1 MKKPIPFFKMASW
14 IVVLGLPVAL
24 IILMLRLASAATAP
38 AAPAAA
44 GFLDPDFGNGG
55 RVIIPI
61 AGTNQIARDV
71 AIQPDGKLIIA
82 GYDKWGTSDHDAI
95 LARVNPDGSL
105 DGTFGTGGIVTTALS
120 AGDDAI
126 YAIALQPDGKIVA
139 AGLTKEGGRSV
150 AALMRY
156 RSNGTLDADFGNNGV
171 VTASLQPAE
180 SFFLS
185 VAVLDDGR
193 IVAGGTVVPPAAS
206 SSPRA
211 FLLAQYRPN
220 GAPDP
225 SLGGGGVV
233 TTTIPGGDANSW
245 DMAVQSDGKII
256 LAGYVRAPGG
266 GTDWALVRYNADGG
280 LDTGFGANG
289 VVTQNVGF
297 RDYSYGVSIQ
307 SDGKIVLGGL
317 TGRAGGLARYHADG
331 SYDNSFGSIT
341 GANFVTMV
349 VPGYNT
355 SVFIETALRADDG
368 IVAATR
374 MSGGDGP
381 SAVGITGF
389 DRNGHPDSRFGPYG
403 VITTTEGTHTV
414 SCYALLTQPDRK
426 IVLAGHVDMDD
437 TDSYEMDLALWRFV
451 PRGKVYLPIVAR

>member
-1 MKKPIPFFKMASW
+1 MEKPIPFFKFKTASS
-14 IVVLGLPVAL
+14 IVALGLPVAL
-24 IILMLRLASAATAP
+24 IILMLRLVSAA
-38 AAPAAA
+38 AAPATA

-55 RVIIPI
+55 HVIIPI
-61 AGTNQIARDV
+61 TGTNQIARDV

-105 DGTFGTGGIVTTALS
+105 DGTFGAGGIVTTALS

-126 YAIALQPDGKIVA
+126 YAIALQSDGKIVA

-156 RSNGTLDADFGNNGV
+156 RSNGALDADFGNNGV

-193 IVAGGTVVPPAAS
+193 IVAGGTVAPPAAS

-211 FLLAQYRPN
+211 FLLARYRPN

-225 SLGGGGVV
+225 SLGGSGVV
-233 TTTIPGGDANSW
+233 TTAIPGGDASSW
-245 DMAVQSDGKII
+245 DMAVQPDGKII

-280 LDTGFGANG
+280 LDAGFGANG
-289 VVTQNVGF
+289 VVTQNLGF
-297 RDYSYGVSIQ
+297 YDYGYGVSIQ

-317 TGRAGGLARYHADG
+317 AGGVGGLARYHADG
-331 SYDNSFGSIT
+331 RYDNSFGSIT

-355 SVFIETALRADDG
+355 SVFIETALQADDG

-374 MSGGDGP
+374 MGGGSGP
-381 SAVGITGF
+381 PAVGVAGF

-403 VITTTEGTHTV
+403 VITTTTGTHT
-414 SCYALLTQPDRK
+414 SSSYALLTQPDRK

-437 TDSYEMDLALWRFV
+437 TDGYEVDLALWRFM
-451 PRGKVYLPIVAR
+451 PQGKVYLPVVAR